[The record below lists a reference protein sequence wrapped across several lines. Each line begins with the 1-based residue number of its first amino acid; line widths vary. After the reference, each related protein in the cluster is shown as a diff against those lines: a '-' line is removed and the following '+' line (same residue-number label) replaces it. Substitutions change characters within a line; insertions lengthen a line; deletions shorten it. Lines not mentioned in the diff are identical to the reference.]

1 MSNEIKIGILAVVAI
16 IIGIVGV
23 KFMKGQNIFSNDTT
37 IYVKYSQIDQLSSSS
52 PVFMNGF
59 PIGGVADVRLNPE
72 DMNSVLVT
80 LHIKNEVRIHKDA
93 LAEIGSSI
101 MGGSYVTIGHNKNCT
116 GADCVQDEG
125 SLKGTTLGILGSML
139 PKDDVNEYT
148 AALRQNL
155 GGMMDTI
162 NTKINDPDPNNKIG
176 QSIRDLAITLENLKV
191 STQQLESIMRNNAQ
205 NLNTTMSN
213 MAKLTN
219 TLANNNDKITG
230 ILAST
235 DNFTKDLS
243 QLNLSNTMSKADTT
257 LESANEAVR
266 QLQTTLA
273 TSDKMVT
280 NLNEMVNKMKNGEGT
295 IGLMLNDDQ
304 LYKNLN
310 QTSETLSKVLTDFQE
325 KPYRYM
331 PLKSRRKVLKHD
343 EKDAEAE
350 AEAAA
355 QENNN

>member
-1 MSNEIKIGILAVVAI
+1 MSNEIKIGILAVVTI
-16 IIGIVGV
+16 IIGIIGV
-23 KFMKGQNIFSNDTT
+23 KFMKGQNVFSNDTT
-37 IYVKYSQIDQLSSSS
+37 IYVKYDQVDQLSPSS

-59 PIGGVADVRLNPE
+59 PIGSVADVRLDPD

-80 LHIKNEVRIHKDA
+80 LHINKEVRVHKDA
-93 LAEIGSSI
+93 RAEIGSSI
-101 MGGSYVTIGHNKNCT
+101 MGGSYVVIGNNKNCT
-116 GADCVQDEG
+116 DADCVADEG
-125 SLKGTTLGILGSML
+125 SLKGVTLGVLGSML

-148 AALRQNL
+148 AALRDNL
-155 GGMMDTI
+155 GGMIDTV
-162 NTKINDPDPNNKIG
+162 NQKINDPDPDNKIG
-176 QSIRDLAITLENLKV
+176 QSIRDLATTLENLKS

-205 NLNTTMSN
+205 NLNTTMTN

-219 TLANNNDKITG
+219 TLADNNEKITG
-230 ILAST
+230 ILSNTKTFT
-235 DNFTKDLS
+235 DDLS
-243 QLNLSNTMSKADTT
+243 QMNLSNTMSKADTT
-257 LESANEAVR
+257 LESANQAVR

-273 TSDKMVT
+273 TSDKMVA
-280 NLNEMVNKMKNGEGT
+280 NLNEMVTKMKNGEGT
-295 IGLMLNDDQ
+295 LGLMLNDDQ

-350 AEAAA
+350 AE
-355 QENNN
+355 EEGKN